1 MAGGPSANLPVGFL
15 LMSGR
20 GSSER
25 KEPRDPKG
33 QESVMIHDV
42 PRHRPEFFLY
52 HVTTTTTM
60 TAHVINTWT
69 VHPKPFS
76 YLQMLRFNSFNPKV
90 YNTLH

>member
-15 LMSGR
+15 LMLGR

-42 PRHRPEFFLY
+42 PRHRPQFFFILHHDIHY
-52 HVTTTTTM
+52 NDCTRDKYVC
-60 TAHVINTWT
+60 
-69 VHPKPFS
+69 PKLF
-76 YLQMLRFNSFNPKV
+76 LE
-90 YNTLH
+90 